1 MATFQSV
8 IDDARVFLK
17 DSDKVR
23 YTDANLLTYANDV
36 VRECKRIRPDFFLGS
51 YSSVLSTF
59 VLGDTVPIP
68 IEYHQF
74 LKDFIIG
81 RAEMVDDE
89 YANESRAVALLI
101 RFKNGMTS
109 V

>member
-17 DSDKVR
+17 DADKVR

-51 YSSVLSTF
+51 YSTVLGTF
-59 VLGDTVPIP
+59 VLADTVPIP

-89 YANESRAVALLI
+89 YANESRAVTLLI

>member
-17 DSDKVR
+17 DADKVR

-59 VLGDTVPIP
+59 VLGDTVPVP

>member
-17 DSDKVR
+17 DADKVR

-51 YSSVLSTF
+51 YSTVLSTF
-59 VLGDTVPIP
+59 ALGDTGPIP

-74 LKDFIIG
+74 LKDFITG

>member
-17 DSDKVR
+17 DADKVR

-59 VLGDTVPIP
+59 ILGDTVPIP

-109 V
+109 I

>member
-17 DSDKVR
+17 DSDKNR

-51 YSSVLSTF
+51 YSSVLATF
-59 VLGDTVPIP
+59 ILGDTVPIP

-89 YANESRAVALLI
+89 YANESRAVAFLI
-101 RFKNGMTS
+101 
-109 V
+109 

>member
-8 IDDARVFLK
+8 IDEARVFLK
-17 DSDKVR
+17 DSDKTR
-23 YTDANLLTYANDV
+23 YTDAILLNYANDV

-59 VLGDTVPIP
+59 ALGDTVPIP
-68 IEYHQF
+68 IEYHQY
-74 LKDFIIG
+74 LKDFIVG
-81 RAEMVDDE
+81 RAELVDDE
-89 YANESRAVALLI
+89 YANETRGVALLV

>member
-17 DSDKVR
+17 DADKVR

-59 VLGDTVPIP
+59 ALGDTVPIP

-74 LKDFIIG
+74 LKDFITG

>member
-17 DSDKVR
+17 DADKVR

-51 YSSVLSTF
+51 YST
-59 VLGDTVPIP
+59 VLGTFALTDTVPIP